1 MATIGGYNVVTNGL
15 VLSLDAANARSYVSG
30 SSTWFDV
37 SGYNY
42 SGSLVNGPGFS
53 SEVGGS
59 IVFDGTNDTVRCVAF
74 SSVSNGIS
82 ISSFF
87 KVDNLSTSRTIIG
100 KNAHLLAIQSDRI
113 EWWPDVRTGQVTKLI
128 RINTNAWYHIG
139 VTQTGSICNIY
150 LNGQNI
156 YNNSATNQ
164 FALDFTQYTSIG
176 AYNSGTE
183 RFFSGSIATVSV
195 YHRILSDSEMLQNYN
210 ASKGRFGL

>member
-30 SSTWFDV
+30 SSTWFDI

-59 IVFDGTNDTVRCVAF
+59 IVFDGTNDTVNAVGF
-74 SSVSNGIS
+74 PSLPIGIS
-82 ISSFF
+82 ISCF
-87 KVDNLSTSRTIIG
+87 VNVADLTTERAIIG
-100 KNAHLLAIQSDRI
+100 KNAHLLSLLPNKIS
-113 EWWPDVRTGQVTKLI
+113 WWPDVRVTQVTVTPTI
-128 RINTNAWYHIG
+128 TTNIWYHIG

-156 YNNSATNQ
+156 YNNSATSQ
-164 FALDFTQYTSIG
+164 FATVYTQYTSIG
-176 AYNSGTE
+176 AYNSGTQ
-183 RFFSGSIATVSV
+183 RFFSGSIAVMSL
-195 YHRILSDSEMLQNYN
+195 YNRILSDSEMLQNYN
-210 ASKGRFGL
+210 IYKLRFGL